1 MTLNG
6 TGQIPAGQERPPIRP
21 GFRSPPKRMI
31 RATSLP
37 RASPS
42 PADERRAACQA
53 FRRATGIRRQ
63 RSTFGAHRQKLA
75 EGADRE
81 THDAVPRRG
90 YGNQTMRKKARTFSY
105 ISEEIGIAPRSP
117 ERPCHGATVPTLASI
132 LEPSSQAS
140 CEVRKYE
147 FDLRTQASISS
158 SRISQPY
165 GLSWSEQ
172 DVTLRR
178 NRDGPGRRVP
188 SWPNVCCFILK
199 SAASFPYAMHHLP

>member
-1 MTLNG
+1 MQQASHEPRLRRRMSAE
-6 TGQIPAGQERPPIRP
+6 QRAKLSAAQRAYVASDP
-21 GFRSPPKRMI
+21 RSAHTVR
-31 RATSLP
+31 SW
-37 RASPS
+37 
-42 PADERRAACQA
+42 RR
-53 FRRATGIRRQ
+53 
-63 RSTFGAHRQKLA
+63 
-75 EGADRE
+75 GADRE
-81 THDAVPRRG
+81 THDAVPDRVTAIMTR
-90 YGNQTMRKKARTFSY
+90 RKKAGPSP

-117 ERPCHGATVPTLASI
+117 EGPCHGATVLRLASI

-188 SWPNVCCFILK
+188 SWPNVCCFIP
-199 SAASFPYAMHHLP
+199 AC